1 MSLHDKIKN
10 GALVLDVRSVD
21 EYEDDHYPDAL
32 NIPLDQLQGRMTEL
46 GDKDR
51 AIVVYCLS
59 GARSAYA
66 ARILKASGFADV
78 VNAGGID
85 DMPGR

>member
-1 MSLHDKIKN
+1 MSLLDKIKN

-32 NIPLDQLQGRMTEL
+32 NIPLDQLQGRMAEL
-46 GDKDR
+46 GDKGR
-51 AIVVYCLS
+51 SIVVYCLS

-78 VNAGGID
+78 LNAGGID

>member
-1 MSLHDKIKN
+1 MSLIDKIKN

-32 NIPLDQLQGRMTEL
+32 NIPLDQLQGRMAEL

-78 VNAGGID
+78 LNAGGID

>member
-1 MSLHDKIKN
+1 MSLIDKIKN

-32 NIPLDQLQGRMTEL
+32 NIPLDQLQGRMAEL
-46 GDKDR
+46 GNKDR

-78 VNAGGID
+78 LNAGGID